1 MRRPRPLITPYE
13 TRTLT
18 AYKDCWVNS
27 NQPDKNFND
36 RGFAIGRWDYLNRAF
51 VGFDLG
57 GLDINEEDVVQAELR
72 LYGKALYKPL
82 IVEAHYT
89 NSSWGETTI
98 TWNNQPP
105 PTTLSGVGTSLM
117 GSTTDVPSAAEGWF
131 SIPLE
136 VAFIKHRWGRKLWAI
151 LKGYEGASNSYCYTY
166 DRELGAYAPQLI
178 LSTEV
183 AGGISTK
190 ISISV
195 PSNVSSGES
204 FEVFGVLQRAD
215 TNATLNGETIQLWI
229 DGVHVASTVTTII
242 GTPMGPQD
250 GAYLFTRSISSD
262 GEHMLEVKFLGSTSS
277 GLMLG
282 ASNAV
287 LNLGNRLRDLIQS
300 IF

>member
-1 MRRPRPLITPYE
+1 MTTVLPTDTYIETYLDHKIYRR
-13 TRTLT
+13 
-18 AYKDCWVNS
+18 D
-27 NQPDKNFND
+27 
-36 RGFAIGRWDYLNRAF
+36 
-51 VGFDLG
+51 
-57 GLDINEEDVVQAELR
+57 
-72 LYGKALYKPL
+72 
-82 IVEAHYT
+82 
-89 NSSWGETTI
+89 
-98 TWNNQPP
+98 PP
-105 PTTLSGVGTSLM
+105 
-117 GSTTDVPSAAEGWF
+117 
-131 SIPLE
+131 
-136 VAFIKHRWGRKLWAI
+136 
-151 LKGYEGASNSYCYTY
+151 
-166 DRELGAYAPQLI
+166 YAP
-178 LSTEV
+178 STV
-183 AGGISTK
+183 YLAAHVSGFYSKKSAVRKRICIHVGGTWDGSKCLFEEPDVDIPTK
-190 ISISV
+190 ISIFT